1 MLAVLVKIGVYYI
14 IANTIAYIIAVLIN
28 YTFNQK
34 FVFKNSA
41 KSNTKEG
48 KIQFTNYCIVR
59 LISLVIDNLLF
70 YILVSVIGLP
80 LYVSRIFLTFSIILI
95 TFIFNKLF
103 IFNFKEGQ

>member
-70 YILVSVIGLP
+70 YILVS